1 MQLTRAQLSR
11 YVRTRLPGQLYD
23 ETCTQREGIAIYG
36 LSDPRDIRALRYV
49 GQSAAP
55 RRRLLQHI
63 ATARLW
69 LPAQTPWWVP
79 KAKLRPLYQ
88 WIRALFADE
97 GRLPV
102 MVVMAWVPP
111 EQGRRAERAQI
122 QAAIERQE
130 ALLNFEAELQK
141 VQLSLPLSAPRDAS
155 RGAMGQ

>member
-11 YVRTRLPGQLYD
+11 YVRARLPAQLYD
-23 ETCTQREGIAIYG
+23 ETCAERAGTAIYG

-88 WIRALFADE
+88 WIRALFAEE

-111 EQGRRAERAQI
+111 EQGRGAERAQI

-130 ALLNFEAELQK
+130 ALLNYEAELGK
-141 VQLSLPLSAPRDAS
+141 IQLSLPLSAPTDA
-155 RGAMGQ
+155 